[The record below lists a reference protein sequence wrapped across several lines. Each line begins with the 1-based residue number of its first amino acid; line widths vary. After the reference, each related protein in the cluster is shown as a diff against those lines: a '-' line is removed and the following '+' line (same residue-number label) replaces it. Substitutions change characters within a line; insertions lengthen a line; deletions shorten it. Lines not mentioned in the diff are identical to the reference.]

1 MSTPVLTFSA
11 ADDVLLDTAP
21 TFPDDPGFP
30 VALFPVALF
39 FSVVLHHAHMI
50 SFTSSLLIALSCL
63 TKRKRSQ
70 TINILLFG
78 V

>member
-1 MSTPVLTFSA
+1 MFIFA
-11 ADDVLLDTAP
+11 KLL
-21 TFPDDPGFP
+21 F
-30 VALFPVALF
+30 LF

-70 TINILLFG
+70 TINILFNRKSYFTNYDHPNCSLD
-78 V
+78 